1 MPAKGEVKA
10 TFQVEDT
17 LECIKSLH
25 IGPATSGV
33 KRTSAAECGVSL
45 AFLLKVAPLIPDD
58 WTTAQVVTQLVLPA
72 TTAYKCRFVEIPCL
86 IPPECVA
93 PPTFFISHKWGG
105 QFSHLVKI
113 LREHLSGALPGQ
125 VFLWLDI
132 FAVNQHPGAE
142 QADDLRNLKAAIQ
155 IASGTL
161 VILDKEGGPLRRV
174 WCLYEFWNTLKVKGP
189 EGLHM
194 LTGGGFSPKDML
206 GVLGNINVSEADATV
221 ASDKERILMDI
232 NLDVGITKFNAIL
245 KMLFL
250 FNPLDYS
257 SDISALKQHVKTSQ
271 WSLAKVHQWMRTP
284 LNMTLGDAAAAAAA
298 ARVAPVEVVQKKK
311 IKRYVPPPKPVYRVY
326 RREGAPPWLLEEKRL
341 RMKKVESESS
351 SEPEPE
357 EEAPVEES
365 EEEEESSEEEEETD
379 YETTE
384 SEEGSSDDDD
394 DDDSDSDNERKRLRM
409 RRARPGIAAAQN
421 KRNAIQA
428 QSANHLPEVTIVG
441 SRVLAIYGSPG
452 SGKTTLAVALCQ
464 EPGLVQAYHMCKH
477 NDVRRQDII
486 KVLMSLAYQLGT
498 CNELTELRDEY
509 TSALS
514 SDDAQRLVQPDDP
527 NEIFEILLKRPLNK
541 LQAERAAAGKAE
553 PRVTILL
560 DGLDE
565 ADGQFSGLDNRLL
578 QFLRDH
584 FATLPNW
591 VRFIVTS
598 RPRPHIKA
606 SLKYKYHAVEL
617 VPGHLRLTT
626 DLQKQLGNRLVG
638 LVHTDAV
645 DAVAGLLV
653 EQSNGSMVYLTV
665 AIELLKRRK
674 KALQSSA
681 VGAVSAARAMAN
693 AQAIASEFP
702 TSLADGY
709 RQLFRQDLA
718 KLSRDDTTRVMKL
731 LEVLVAAREPL
742 TLNQL
747 QSLGKKDHLVL
758 LPGWGWLFYEK
769 DYQVHAMHKS
779 IFDWLRNKDAAGE
792 FFVDAVLGHVAIAD
806 LVCRDVR
813 SSKHPQNYSVKY
825 AVAHLCMAGD
835 TTALEKL
842 VLDFHFWQ
850 RAYTVGCG
858 VDVFRDLL
866 ELAPSGSA
874 AAQDVLRWLSDVS
887 EFLMKHPQATIQLAQ
902 DAPTESLTS
911 KAGVFLN
918 WRRGA
923 VLLNKDQGW
932 PSCLTALRGHAML
945 VSSTAFSPT
954 GNLVASSSYDGSVRL
969 WDPRTGQQVTA
980 LIGHMGEVTDV
991 VISPDGMKVVT
1002 VGRDYTARYW
1012 DIKTGH
1018 QMEVWGLPVASA
1030 AAVGDDL
1037 GVTCLQLTVSP
1048 DCSTVASL
1056 LSDRTVRLWDIRTS
1070 KQLSMR
1076 EGHSVVA
1083 FSPDG
1088 VALATGSS
1096 DTDVLVWEAKTRR
1109 HLAVLKCETPVTA
1122 VTLGQACR
1130 YAATG
1135 SPRGDVLLWDVRA
1148 GGVKMASLQG
1158 HSSQVSSLALSPD
1171 GNLLASGAKDR
1182 TVLLWEARTGQRV
1195 DTVLHGHSG
1204 PVSCLCFS
1212 PDSKLLTSGSADS
1225 TVRLW
1230 DAAIA
1235 AGTAARKISTGVPTL
1250 ARRASLIMANA
1261 SDAASKTAPVYVRSA
1276 TFSPNGGSLLLIVS
1290 LDKSAQI
1297 WDTKT
1302 ATCIC
1307 RLDGSTQSTGRY
1319 QFSPDGSLVLAPLMP
1334 QITLL
1339 DELEEAWIW
1348 DTKTGRLMAQL
1359 QGKQPTFSP
1368 HSSMVACVIPAGT
1381 DGKLSAVRICEAR
1394 SGDQVSILEGH
1405 TPSFSPDGAR
1415 IATVASA
1422 ASVEGDSIRLWNTD
1436 KFEELAVIHGR
1447 GPVVW
1452 SSDGALLAL
1461 KYKNTTVLRGS
1472 NKGQRIGDLRG
1483 LMPQGGQPFFSPDS
1497 SRCVTLDSDWTVYI
1511 WDSYQGTQ
1519 IVAVKR
1525 SVPSHIT
1532 FSHDGMR
1539 AVISSCERP
1548 GSVRA
1553 GSNSSSALPAA
1564 PGSPKSV
1571 SSPHR
1576 SMSIFNHSNSLSLH
1590 ASNSFHGGVLS
1601 SSSFLNASLGASL
1614 GGSLS
1619 VEGTRGASF
1628 VGSGHI
1634 SLAALLNAQHAARKE
1649 PDNEVQLWDT
1659 ESGNLLAKFET
1670 TGFAFSPDGTLLA
1683 AAVCP
1688 SNQNGRSSFSGH
1700 SFMLPNR
1707 LGAGPGSGSSL
1718 QASSSMQLPDAAPTP
1733 AVSKVVMYDARTGR
1747 QTLQLASIPNMGPC
1761 QRLRFSEDGMY
1772 LAGVS
1777 DDQLVAVWNSQ
1788 LGTEV
1793 KWSGS
1798 ASSCSIADWSPPY
1811 FVAVGGD
1818 TEVIKLMNASK
1829 PWTWDDATAIFS
1841 TTPVGKVVIQGCM
1854 AVTAGSTTQTPPGS
1868 ALQDLALYDNVH
1880 MWRINTTGS

>member
-1 MPAKGEVKA
+1 
-10 TFQVEDT
+10 
-17 LECIKSLH
+17 
-25 IGPATSGV
+25 
-33 KRTSAAECGVSL
+33 
-45 AFLLKVAPLIPDD
+45 
-58 WTTAQVVTQLVLPA
+58 
-72 TTAYKCRFVEIPCL
+72 
-86 IPPECVA
+86 
-93 PPTFFISHKWGG
+93 
-105 QFSHLVKI
+105 

-742 TLNQL
+742 SPSQLHMLNL
-747 QSLGKKDHLVL
+747 ESALTM
-758 LPGWGWLFYEK
+758 LPGGGILFYERE
-769 DYQVHAMHKS
+769 YRIYYLHKS
-779 IFDWLRNKDAAGE
+779 LFDFMTDKDAAGE
-792 FFVDAVLGHVAIAD
+792 FYVDATLGHCTLGPALFDMVMPRRTGGREMLGDDYALRYTAVHLALAGNMALLEMFLLEFDIWVAIFARGFGFNVMMDLELYAWDMSTLNPTGRKDAHLVVSTSVIIDVIRWLKRDTLVLTRHPANALQCALDCPLSSEVRNAAVGYYKRPITRLLGNPFVD
-806 LVCRDVR
+806 
-813 SSKHPQNYSVKY
+813 
-825 AVAHLCMAGD
+825 
-835 TTALEKL
+835 
-842 VLDFHFWQ
+842 
-850 RAYTVGCG
+850 
-858 VDVFRDLL
+858 
-866 ELAPSGSA
+866 
-874 AAQDVLRWLSDVS
+874 
-887 EFLMKHPQATIQLAQ
+887 
-902 DAPTESLTS
+902 
-911 KAGVFLN
+911 
-918 WRRGA
+918 
-923 VLLNKDQGW
+923 W
-932 PSCLTALRGHAML
+932 PSLIAVIRGHAASVLSVAFSSDSRHVASGSMD
-945 VSSTAFSPT
+945 STA
-954 GNLVASSSYDGSVRL
+954 RL
-969 WDPRTGQQVTA
+969 WDAKTGQQVA
-980 LIGHMGEVTDV
+980 IFEGHED
-991 VISPDGMKVVT
+991 
-1002 VGRDYTARYW
+1002 
-1012 DIKTGH
+1012 
-1018 QMEVWGLPVASA
+1018 
-1030 AAVGDDL
+1030 
-1037 GVTCLQLTVSP
+1037 GVTS
-1048 DCSTVASL
+1048 
-1056 LSDRTVRLWDIRTS
+1056 
-1070 KQLSMR
+1070 
-1076 EGHSVVA
+1076 VA

-1088 VALATGSS
+1088 TQLATASVDCTARLWLTESAQELYVIRDHGEWVTGVAFSTDGKMLATCSRDSTARVFLVKAHSRLMMMRAHSPFNGVAFHPDGKSIMCCCDDSTVRLYDIQTGQQTSLLKGHEFRVSSCIFSPDGSTALSSSIDKTSRLFDTKTGKELPWVYTHEGGVMAAVYAPDGSVFVTACEDQGVRVWDAKTNRLLSTKRGHTGTVRGVTFSS
-1096 DTDVLVWEAKTRR
+1096 DSTLVASGADDTTVRLWDGTPARYAPLVQGHFSPIRWCGFSPDGTLVTSYGDDKSVRIWSSGSGQQVAAMEAPHDKRVCWACWAPVDENPILATCGTDQSVQLWSPGGEQLHRLWRHEGTVVHVSWSPDGSMLISSSEDGTARLWDAEAGHHMVAFEKHPR
-1109 HLAVLKCETPVTA
+1109 PVTA
-1122 VTLGQACR
+1122 SAFHPTSNTV
-1130 YAATG
+1130 ATSCEDG
-1135 SPRGDVLLWDVRA
+1135 AVRLWDTRNGKCLA
-1148 GGVKMASLQG
+1148 TLKG
-1158 HSSQVSSLALSPD
+1158 HTAAVSCVVFSSD
-1171 GNLLASGAKDR
+1171 GRLASWSTDGTAR
-1182 TVLLWEARTGQRV
+1182 LW
-1195 DTVLHGHSG
+1195 DTAHMLPLAAMRGHEEGG
-1204 PVSCLCFS
+1204 PVHHVAFSPGGGRLATCGQDGKVILWDSKTGAQLFSCTPPQTSITSTGHAHLRAALHAAFS
-1212 PDSKLLTSGSADS
+1212 PDAQMLATCSADS
-1225 TVRLW
+1225 TVRVWNMLN
-1230 DAAIA
+1230 
-1235 AGTAARKISTGVPTL
+1235 GEQLSV
-1250 ARRASLIMANA
+1250 
-1261 SDAASKTAPVYVRSA
+1261 VYGHVGAVHRVA
-1276 TFSPNGGSLLLIVS
+1276 WG
-1290 LDKSAQI
+1290 
-1297 WDTKT
+1297 
-1302 ATCIC
+1302 
-1307 RLDGSTQSTGRY
+1307 
-1319 QFSPDGSLVLAPLMP
+1319 PDG
-1334 QITLL
+1334 
-1339 DELEEAWIW
+1339 D
-1348 DTKTGRLMAQL
+1348 
-1359 QGKQPTFSP
+1359 
-1368 HSSMVACVIPAGT
+1368 
-1381 DGKLSAVRICEAR
+1381 
-1394 SGDQVSILEGH
+1394 
-1405 TPSFSPDGAR
+1405 
-1415 IATVASA
+1415 
-1422 ASVEGDSIRLWNTD
+1422 
-1436 KFEELAVIHGR
+1436 
-1447 GPVVW
+1447 
-1452 SSDGALLAL
+1452 LLA
-1461 KYKNTTVLRGS
+1461 S
-1472 NKGQRIGDLRG
+1472 CGD
-1483 LMPQGGQPFFSPDS
+1483 
-1497 SRCVTLDSDWTVYI
+1497 
-1511 WDSYQGTQ
+1511 
-1519 IVAVKR
+1519 
-1525 SVPSHIT
+1525 
-1532 FSHDGMR
+1532 
-1539 AVISSCERP
+1539 
-1548 GSVRA
+1548 
-1553 GSNSSSALPAA
+1553 
-1564 PGSPKSV
+1564 
-1571 SSPHR
+1571 
-1576 SMSIFNHSNSLSLH
+1576 
-1590 ASNSFHGGVLS
+1590 
-1601 SSSFLNASLGASL
+1601 
-1614 GGSLS
+1614 
-1619 VEGTRGASF
+1619 
-1628 VGSGHI
+1628 
-1634 SLAALLNAQHAARKE
+1634 
-1649 PDNEVQLWDT
+1649 
-1659 ESGNLLAKFET
+1659 
-1670 TGFAFSPDGTLLA
+1670 DGTLRGVDLSHGGLQQEYRH
-1683 AAVCP
+1683 VY
-1688 SNQNGRSSFSGH
+1688 
-1700 SFMLPNR
+1700 
-1707 LGAGPGSGSSL
+1707 SL
-1718 QASSSMQLPDAAPTP
+1718 
-1733 AVSKVVMYDARTGR
+1733 
-1747 QTLQLASIPNMGPC
+1747 
-1761 QRLRFSEDGMY
+1761 
-1772 LAGVS
+1772 
-1777 DDQLVAVWNSQ
+1777 
-1788 LGTEV
+1788 
-1793 KWSGS
+1793 
-1798 ASSCSIADWSPPY
+1798 
-1811 FVAVGGD
+1811 
-1818 TEVIKLMNASK
+1818 
-1829 PWTWDDATAIFS
+1829 
-1841 TTPVGKVVIQGCM
+1841 
-1854 AVTAGSTTQTPPGS
+1854 
-1868 ALQDLALYDNVH
+1868 
-1880 MWRINTTGS
+1880 